1 MIGLL
6 ARRTL
11 TDRPRRSLLLL
22 AGFGISVGVMI
33 VLLSIGTAVLDQARN
48 PMLVGGDLVVLPEGV
63 DVEAMKLGGATGMF
77 FAVDNA
83 RFVFRKVLSGPRF
96 APDLLRVP
104 APAWPGESAP
114 PPLAAASPS
123 LAGKLVYV
131 RRAGS
136 TLAPRRALASGV
148 IPSLDRAVTGALHD
162 ARGNEVVWSDTD
174 ADRMWMEPPVDSLYN
189 DIDRFHIPPA
199 GQQDLE
205 RWSEWLYFNF
215 TEPSQGVVGFLSLT
229 AAGDIAAGRGRA
241 IPLLQLV
248 WPGEA
253 PHRFPAD
260 MPLARSDIS
269 TERVDLRLGSGT
281 RARFTDGAW
290 RLQIG
295 WQSPNGPVRGELR
308 VEPVRDLDF
317 PPFLIHESE
326 RFVSGYVV
334 PAIRAHATGWIEAGG
349 RRVELRDAPAYHDHN
364 WGTWRN
370 VHWDWGTAGSDAY
383 GLFYGRVEHPELH
396 PGRSGAGV
404 FCMLAQARQPEVR
417 GGFLGLFRPDS
428 IAYAWDT
435 TTLPLPG
442 NPRRVPRAIGFATQP
457 AMPGDATDRID
468 VRIDVDRV
476 LASSPWPGDD
486 RVFLQAH
493 GDYAVEA
500 TIAGQPVRMRGPGF
514 AEVFVP
520 AGH

>member
-48 PMLVGGDLVVLPEGV
+48 PVLVGGDLVVLPEGV

-96 APDLLRVP
+96 APDLLRVA
-104 APAWPGESAP
+104 APAWPGEPAA

-162 ARGNEVVWSDTD
+162 ARGNEVAWSDTD

-349 RRVELRDAPAYHDHN
+349 RRLELRDAPAYHDHN

-370 VHWDWGTAGSDAY
+370 VHWDWGTAGQRCVRAVLWARRAS
-383 GLFYGRVEHPELH
+383 RVAPGARRCRRLLH
-396 PGRSGAGV
+396 AGAG
-404 FCMLAQARQPEVR
+404 ASARGPR
-417 GGFLGLFRPDS
+417 RFSG
-428 IAYAWDT
+428 
-435 TTLPLPG
+435 TLPARFDRLRLG
-442 NPRRVPRAIGFATQP
+442 QDDTAASRQSAPRAACDRLRDAARDARRCHRPHRRAHRRRSRPRLVTVARRRPRLP
-457 AMPGDATDRID
+457 ASAR
-468 VRIDVDRV
+468 RLRRR
-476 LASSPWPGDD
+476 SDD
-486 RVFLQAH
+486 R
-493 GDYAVEA
+493 
-500 TIAGQPVRMRGPGF
+500 R
-514 AEVFVP
+514 
-520 AGH
+520 